1 MAKHKLASIR
11 ITPGKNGGHTVQ
23 HEFAPEATSTKGMN
37 GGIYNAAP
45 PSETHTFG
53 PGDHSGLLKHITS
66 ALALKGLQQQ
76 SAGAGKQPNPLEE

>member
-1 MAKHKLASIR
+1 MAKRRLASIR

-37 GGIYNAAP
+37 GGIYPTTP
-45 PSETHTFG
+45 PAETHTFG
-53 PGDHSGLLKHITS
+53 PGDHTGMMKHLQA

-76 SAGAGKQPNPLEE
+76 AAGAGKQPNPLEE